1 MTKKRI
7 KIEKIFEIQAAETG
21 SGKTGAFCLPILQI
35 VHETLRD
42 IQEGNKG
49 PRAGKQTS
57 SNNTSNSVQ
66 LSFHD
71 RTHGLGKFILSKQM
85 N

>member
-1 MTKKRI
+1 
-7 KIEKIFEIQAAETG
+7 
-21 SGKTGAFCLPILQI
+21 LPILQI

-49 PRAGKQTS
+49 PRAGKQTAS
-57 SNNTSNSVQ
+57 ADNALAPVQ

-71 RTHGLGKFILSKQM
+71 RSHGLGKFILSISEL

>member
-1 MTKKRI
+1 MFK
-7 KIEKIFEIQAAETG
+7 AAETG
-21 SGKTGAFCLPILQI
+21 SGKTGAFCLPVLQV

-49 PRAGKQTS
+49 PRDSKSTGTKS
-57 SNNTSNSVQ
+57 TSNLVR

-71 RTHGLGKFILSKQM
+71 RSNGLGK
-85 N
+85 